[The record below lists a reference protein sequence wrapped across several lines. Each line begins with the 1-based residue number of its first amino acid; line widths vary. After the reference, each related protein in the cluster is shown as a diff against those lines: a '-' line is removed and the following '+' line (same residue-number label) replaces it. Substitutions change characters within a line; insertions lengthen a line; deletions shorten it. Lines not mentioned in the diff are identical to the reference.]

1 MGHHCRHPRHTIT
14 VAGQANEQTISC
26 VVLVLPRSGR
36 STYWATEHNATEIQ
50 PISIISPSSSFHPR
64 LRWTCY
70 SWASPLV
77 FKLRKGWPD
86 TSRATPC
93 FDVFHPILFPR
104 WLLKSSQLD
113 CDIPK
118 LRDIKET
125 LTGLGCSQALHIRTD
140 TPQLKI
146 IVRQVVHGKE
156 SCRIYS
162 SCQNIWWPKSPICK
176 VWKDQE
182 TAFQRS
188 AHTVP
193 STFKY
198 LNVQDLPYTAPP
210 QRLIGT
216 DGSAKS
222 LSS

>member
-26 VVLVLPRSGR
+26 VVLVLPGSGR

-64 LRWTCY
+64 LRSTCY

-146 IVRQVVHGKE
+146 IGRQVVHGKE

-162 SCQNIWWPKSPICK
+162 LARISD
-176 VWKDQE
+176 DQSIP
-182 TAFQRS
+182 F
-188 AHTVP
+188 V
-193 STFKY
+193 KY
-198 LNVQDLPYTAPP
+198 EKIKKPYFNVA
-210 QRLIGT
+210 LI
-216 DGSAKS
+216 
-222 LSS
+222 LYL